1 MSNDTQ
7 HTPNIMAR
15 LFFEKSFVPRGLFF
29 VPRGLSSF
37 FAALEALR
45 PLRTFGP
52 LCPGEA
58 AGTASRSTEAVI
70 AATAAFLQLRLT
82 PVARARPSFSEAN
95 KTSLFLSIFSLEYIY
110 LLYSLFLMLLLVAC
124 WTSVGCLLD
133 VCWMSVECLL
143 FGVLDGCSGV
153 LLTCIFI
160 GTYECYF

>member
-1 MSNDTQ
+1 MAHSIRQTSWRAFFLRSSLSLGDFQ
-7 HTPNIMAR
+7 HF
-15 LFFEKSFVPRGLFF
+15 L
-29 VPRGLSSF
+29 
-37 FAALEALR
+37 AALETLRLLR

-52 LCPGEA
+52 LCPGKA
-58 AGTASRSTEAVI
+58 AGTVSRSTEAVI

-95 KTSLFLSIFSLEYIY
+95 KSCLFLSIFSLEYLY

-133 VCWMSVECLL
+133 VCWMSVGCLL

>member
-1 MSNDTQ
+1 MSNGTQ
-7 HTPNIMAR
+7 HTPNIKAR
-15 LFFEKSFVPRGLFF
+15 LFFEKFF
-29 VPRGLSSF
+29 VPRGLSAF
-37 FAALEALR
+37 LAALETLR

-52 LCPGEA
+52 LCPGKA
-58 AGTASRSTEAVI
+58 AGTVSRSTEAVI
-70 AATAAFLQLRLT
+70 AATAAFLQFRLT

-133 VCWMSVECLL
+133 VCWMSVGCLL
-143 FGVLDGCSGV
+143 FGVLDGCSSV
-153 LLTCIFI
+153 LLMCIFI

>member
-1 MSNDTQ
+1 MSNGTQ

-15 LFFEKSFVPRGLFF
+15 FFFEKFF

-37 FAALEALR
+37 LAALETLR

-52 LCPGEA
+52 LCPGKRPA
-58 AGTASRSTEAVI
+58 LLHGRPRLSSRRLPLFYS
-70 AATAAFLQLRLT
+70 LDLRLSRERGRAS
-82 PVARARPSFSEAN
+82 ARQI
-95 KTSLFLSIFSLEYIY
+95 KLLSIFSLEYIY

-124 WTSVGCLLD
+124 WTSVGR
-133 VCWMSVECLL
+133 LL